1 MGINLSQ
8 TILSTFQHK
17 DKNININ
24 TDTCLIKFTSCINS
38 LVNLVSLADSYATQ
52 DVLLVCGLFAQVLGD
67 DVATHAEAHCYD
79 LGVRVHPLQMLHHL
93 TILICPTWKQ
103 YQHTSQ
109 VVINL
114 N

>member
-24 TDTCLIKFTSCINS
+24 TDTCLIKFTSCIYS

-52 DVLLVCGLFAQVLGD
+52 DVLLVCGLLAQVLGD
-67 DVATHAEAHCYD
+67 DVAAHAEAHCYD
-79 LGVRVHPLQMLHHL
+79 LGVGVHPL
-93 TILICPTWKQ
+93 
-103 YQHTSQ
+103 
-109 VVINL
+109 
-114 N
+114 